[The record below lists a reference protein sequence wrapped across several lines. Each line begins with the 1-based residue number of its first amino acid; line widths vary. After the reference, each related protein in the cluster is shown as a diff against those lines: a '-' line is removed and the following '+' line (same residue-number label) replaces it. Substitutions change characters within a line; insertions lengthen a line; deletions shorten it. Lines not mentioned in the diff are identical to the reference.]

1 MARKQKVTEAV
12 GVRLDY
18 MRLSDLRAYPGNPKK
33 HAQADLLASLERF
46 GFLDPIG
53 LDAAT
58 GQIVEGHGRTE
69 ALFALKSKGAPPPR
83 YIETDADGEW
93 LVPVLQGLAF
103 TSPEEAKAY
112 LLAHNQVALQGGW
125 DKGKLAALLSD
136 QQVALAG
143 LDGIGFSQEDIAAL
157 LAEALPPP
165 IDDPDA
171 RPSLLDALTTGK
183 GLVPSTPA
191 APASRE
197 AHEPPPAMP
206 SIKALVLQ
214 YDRETYERIVA
225 RLSGLMEAQRLD
237 SHTAV
242 FEYLLARFEKKGAA

>member
-18 MRLSDLRAYPGNPKK
+18 IRLGDLRSYPGNPKR
-33 HAQADLLASLERF
+33 HATVDLQASLARF

-69 ALFALKSKGAPPPR
+69 ALLALKAKGAPPPR
-83 YIETDADGEW
+83 YVETDEDGEW

-112 LLAHNQVALQGGW
+112 LLAHNQITLQGGW
-125 DKGKLAALLSD
+125 DKAKLAALLSD
-136 QQVALAG
+136 QQVALSG
-143 LDGIGFSQEDIAAL
+143 LDGIGFTQEEIDAL
-157 LAEALPPP
+157 LAEELPSP
-165 IDDPDA
+165 IDEEGP
-171 RPSLLDALTTGK
+171 RSSFLDALTTGN
-183 GLVPSTPA
+183 GPVPSLPS

-197 AHEPPPAMP
+197 AHDPPAP
-206 SIKALVLQ
+206 PQSIKALVLQ
-214 YDRETYERIVA
+214 YDRETYERIVG
-225 RLSGLMEAQRLD
+225 RLSKLMDSKSLD

-242 FEYLLARFEKKGAA
+242 FEYLLTQFEKRAA